1 MKENPIGSSGFF
13 SPSYYVHYP
22 LSEIEIPLGWEPLKI
37 FGLFYFNSLY
47 YPPVPWSLYYS

>member
-47 YPPVPWSLYYS
+47 YPPVP